1 LAKASPINI
10 VDAGGDNAAQHR
22 PEARRPKKRAR
33 SADRQRQV
41 AEVTLRL
48 IARHGLPGVRLA
60 EIADEIGVTD
70 AALYKHFASK
80 EDILIAAYDLLVDRA
95 FEWIATRPGATAIE
109 RLQSMGETHASTFSR
124 DVDGFNVPM
133 SQFNVWIPQDRI
145 RSHVDQMHRAIMD
158 AFVRL
163 LEEGK
168 AEGCVKPDVDSEV
181 IVSELYAWIW
191 WEDLSHLRGLDPASI
206 AKGSAEMFNRI
217 VADVA
222 VAPVL

>member
-1 LAKASPINI
+1 M
-10 VDAGGDNAAQHR
+10 QRR
-22 PEARRPKKRAR
+22 PEALKPAKRAR
-33 SADRQRQV
+33 SVDRRRQV
-41 AEVTLRL
+41 AEVTLGL
-48 IARHGLPGVRLA
+48 IAKHGLPGVRLA
-60 EIADEIGVTD
+60 ELADEIGVTD

-80 EDILIAAYDLLVDRA
+80 EDILIAAYDLLVDRTLQ
-95 FEWIATRPGATAIE
+95 WIAARPGVTAIE
-109 RLQSMGETHASTFSR
+109 RLQSIGETHASAFSR

-133 SQFNVWIPQDRI
+133 SQFNVWIPQDRL

-168 AEGCVKPDVDSEV
+168 SEGCVRHDVDSEV

-206 AKGSAEMFNRI
+206 AKGSSEMFNRI
-217 VADVA
+217 LADV
-222 VAPVL
+222 VVDPKL

>member
-1 LAKASPINI
+1 LTKAPPNNTVAW
-10 VDAGGDNAAQHR
+10 VDAPAENRLEAQK
-22 PEARRPKKRAR
+22 PAKRAR

-41 AEVTLRL
+41 AEVTLGL

-60 EIADEIGVTD
+60 QIADAIGVTD

-80 EDILIAAYDLLVDRA
+80 EDILIAAYDLLVARV
-95 FEWIATRPGATAIE
+95 FRWIDTRPGATAIE
-109 RLQSMGETHASTFSR
+109 RLQSIGETHASVFSR

-133 SQFNVWIPQDRI
+133 SQFNVWIPQDRL
-145 RSHVDQMHRAIMD
+145 RSHVDRMHRAIMD

-163 LEEGK
+163 LEDGK
-168 AEGCVKPDVDSEV
+168 AGGCVRGDVDLEV

-191 WEDLSHLRGLDPASI
+191 WEDLSHLRGLDPRSI

-217 VADVA
+217 LADVA
-222 VAPVL
+222 IPPRP

>member
-1 LAKASPINI
+1 LAKALLKSMR
-10 VDAGGDNAAQHR
+10 AGEDVV
-22 PEARRPKKRAR
+22 ARRPVEAPTPAKRAR

-60 EIADEIGVTD
+60 EIAGEIGVTD

-80 EDILIAAYDLLVDRA
+80 EDILIAAYDLLVDRTL
-95 FEWIATRPGATAIE
+95 EWISTRPGATPLE
-109 RLQSMGETHASTFSR
+109 RLESIGETHASTFSR

-145 RSHVDQMHRAIMD
+145 RGHVDQMHRAIMD

-168 AEGCVKPDVDSEV
+168 SEGCFRADVDSEV

-217 VADVA
+217 LADVA
-222 VAPVL
+222 VDPKH